1 MFGIF
6 KWGVGIVFSFG
17 LMITWGVEEYAI
29 SIKDLTE
36 RITQNITTDSQVRT
50 FFNAEVKSF
59 HEKVTSKE
67 LVSIH
72 DQVNRYTEELRDHVE
87 RNISAFLFCCDGN
100 EVDYNMHDKTEG
112 KFSDPFFLS
121 ELESKEPIDF
131 DSLSS
136 EEFFVANI
144 IAATNFGK
152 TTLEN
157 FIKHNQGINSPF
169 VRITLRRIVAEV
181 VISTLIEVYNELVF
195 LESKQNRED
204 CSMEEDDCSLEEEDC
219 SKKEGVLVI
228 KEWSN
233 YKISESFILKL
244 DRFNLSTGN
253 KYGIECYDSLLKI
266 LKILK

>member
-1 MFGIF
+1 
-6 KWGVGIVFSFG
+6 
-17 LMITWGVEEYAI
+17 
-29 SIKDLTE
+29 
-36 RITQNITTDSQVRT
+36 
-50 FFNAEVKSF
+50 
-59 HEKVTSKE
+59 
-67 LVSIH
+67 
-72 DQVNRYTEELRDHVE
+72 
-87 RNISAFLFCCDGN
+87 
-100 EVDYNMHDKTEG
+100 MHDKTEG
-112 KFSDPFFLS
+112 EFSDPFFLS
-121 ELESKEPIDF
+121 ELESKEPIVF

-136 EEFFVANI
+136 QEFFVANI

-195 LESKQNRED
+195 LASKQNRQD
-204 CSMEEDDCSLEEEDC
+204 CSIEVEEDDCS
-219 SKKEGVLVI
+219 KKEDVLVI
-228 KEWSN
+228 REWSN

-253 KYGIECYDSLLKI
+253 KYGIEYYDSLLKI